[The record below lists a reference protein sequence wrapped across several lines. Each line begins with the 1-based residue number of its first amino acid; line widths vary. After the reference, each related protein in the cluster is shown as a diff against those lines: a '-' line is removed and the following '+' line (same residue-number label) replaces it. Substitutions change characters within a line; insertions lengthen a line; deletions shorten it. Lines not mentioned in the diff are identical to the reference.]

1 MNEKRGRITFSIREN
16 LNKEDFDD
24 KLNNIRNKIEKEQ
37 GIQFIDYKDKDKR
50 KKIGKYIPSLVKWD
64 NNLSSHY
71 KTEGNEKMTI
81 IKGKNNLKKGEKI
94 TEINIDH
101 NYKRS
106 NKKK

>member
-1 MNEKRGRITFSIREN
+1 
-16 LNKEDFDD
+16 
-24 KLNNIRNKIEKEQ
+24 
-37 GIQFIDYKDKDKR
+37 
-50 KKIGKYIPSLVKWD
+50 
-64 NNLSSHY
+64 
-71 KTEGNEKMTI
+71 MTI